1 MIILGISVLVYSFFE
16 IRVWGSLYFD
26 RDYYCIERMRKQTKL
41 ADALSVLHNAVK
53 LFFGITV
60 IVTALRRWIP
70 VENQALAH
78 MVLLVSFGL
87 LVVDI
92 LALEGFTRARG
103 LRELRDGI
111 RQQWKKEKR
120 ISADHDHEVNLYRGT
135 VRVTETYP
143 KHVITMVICIGI
155 MQLLFA

>member
-1 MIILGISVLVYSFFE
+1 
-16 IRVWGSLYFD
+16 
-26 RDYYCIERMRKQTKL
+26 
-41 ADALSVLHNAVK
+41 
-53 LFFGITV
+53 
-60 IVTALRRWIP
+60 
-70 VENQALAH
+70 
-78 MVLLVSFGL
+78 
-87 LVVDI
+87 VDI